1 MIKRIWRGW
10 ASVENADE
18 WEQLLNTTIV
28 PGITARRI
36 AGHRGTGILRERDPE
51 GTEVQFVTIM
61 TFDDWGAVREFA
73 GGDGHG
79 SVVPPQARALLSRFD
94 EHSAH
99 FDVAGDHPTARADKA
114 GGNPAL

>member
-18 WEQLLNTTIV
+18 YEHLLNSTIV

-36 AGHRGTGILRERDPE
+36 SGHRGTEILRQRDAE
-51 GTEVQFVTIM
+51 GPEVQFVTIM

-79 SVVPPQARALLSRFD
+79 SVVPPQAQALLSRFD
-94 EHSAH
+94 AHSAH
-99 FDVAGDHPTARADKA
+99 FDVAGEHPATGTSR
-114 GGNPAL
+114 GGIEETQ

>member
-1 MIKRIWRGW
+1 MITRIWRGW
-10 ASVENADE
+10 AGVDDADAYE
-18 WEQLLNTTIV
+18 HLLNTTIV

-36 AGHRGTGILRERDPE
+36 PGHRGTRILRERDPE

-61 TFDDWGAVREFA
+61 TFDDWAAVREFA

-99 FDVAGDHPTARADKA
+99 FDVVGDHPADGVEPARTD
-114 GGNPAL
+114 G

>member
-10 ASVENADE
+10 TSVENADAYE
-18 WEQLLNTTIV
+18 RLLNTTVV
-28 PGITARRI
+28 PGITARHI
-36 AGHRGTGILRERDPE
+36 AGLRGTEVLRDRDPE
-51 GTEVQFVTIM
+51 GAEVQFVTIM
-61 TFDDWGAVREFA
+61 TFDDWEAVREFA

-99 FDVAGDHPTARADKA
+99 FDVVGHHPAAPTDGDET
-114 GGNPAL
+114 GSQQ

>member
-10 ASVENADE
+10 TSVENADAYE
-18 WEQLLNTTIV
+18 RLLNTTVV
-28 PGITARRI
+28 PGITARHI
-36 AGHRGTGILRERDPE
+36 AGHRGTEVLRGRDPE
-51 GTEVQFVTIM
+51 GAEVQFVTIM
-61 TFDDWGAVREFA
+61 TFDDWAAVREFA

-99 FDVAGDHPTARADKA
+99 FDVVGDHPAAPTDGDEPGSQR
-114 GGNPAL
+114 